1 MSGIL
6 KQNLKVATY
15 AAAMWGSKNT
25 ANIETIKCWHWK
37 LETNFAL
44 AQDPGKQLHMQYVCI
59 YIYTSQYI
67 YIYIYIY
74 IHIIYIYIHIYLY
87 TYIYIYAYVYII
99 YYNCLYRFQYC
110 QFEFDHL
117 VTQILWEFC
126 QGTGELVGT
135 GAMSNTFSS

>member
-1 MSGIL
+1 
-6 KQNLKVATY
+6 
-15 AAAMWGSKNT
+15 MWGSKNT

-37 LETNFAL
+37 LETNFPL

-59 YIYTSQYI
+59 YIYTYI
-67 YIYIYIY
+67 YLFIYIYIY
-74 IHIIYIYIHIYLY
+74 IH
-87 TYIYIYAYVYII
+87 IYAYVYII